1 MKGDL
6 IMKFSTFMSIAAF
19 AALVFGL
26 AFLLVPGKT
35 VEMYGIDLDPS
46 GEYIARYFGSAFV
59 GVAAI
64 TWLGRF
70 ANPKGSGAS
79 AIILGD
85 FILCIT
91 GGVVALFDKFYG
103 VGNDFVW
110 STVAIYFLLAI
121 GFGYYYF
128 KRPDH

>member
-1 MKGDL
+1 MR
-6 IMKFSTFMSIAAF
+6 FSTFLSLAAF

-26 AFLLVPGKT
+26 AFLLVPVKT
-35 VEMYGIDLDPS
+35 FEMYGINLDPS
-46 GEYIARYFGSAFV
+46 GEFIARYFGSAFI

-70 ANPKGSGAS
+70 ANPRGSGAR

-91 GGVVALFDKFYG
+91 GGIVALFETAHG

-128 KRPDH
+128 KPPNH